1 MGNTIHFDE
10 RYKKGLLEGFAKA
23 SDTDDLFDHELDM
36 EFSGVRTVHVKS
48 LKTEPLQ
55 DYNRNVSVGEGSR
68 FGKTKEVGN
77 EEQTF
82 TMTQDKSLSLSV
94 DKGNNAEV
102 MDKHKVGAI
111 MKAEREEHI
120 IPEVDRYRLY
130 KWAKDAGIHYALSA
144 APTTDNIIEFIVKA
158 RNFQRNLGVKG
169 TVTLLI
175 PYEYL
180 DTLMLAKQWINLDSL
195 GGKTLPKG
203 TVGQICGMNVKPV
216 TSESMPEGVV
226 FMLLFKK
233 SVISPMK
240 IKDFKGHVDPP
251 GLSGDLIEFRMMYDA
266 FVLGKRANGVLVAC
280 LPGTVATMPTV
291 ELAGNKATVTSD
303 GATAIYYTT
312 DGSDPRY
319 SVEAKPYTAAVT
331 LNVGDILRAY
341 AAAEGKFNSAVAKQ
355 EYTG

>member
-1 MGNTIHFDE
+1 MGSTIHFDE
-10 RYKKGLLEGFAKA
+10 RYKKELMDGFNNA
-23 SDTDDLFDHELDM
+23 SETDGLFDHSLDT

-55 DYNRNVSVGEGSR
+55 NYDRGKSVGTGSR
-68 FGKTKEVGN
+68 YGDTKEVGN

-120 IPEVDRYRLY
+120 IPEVDTYRLE
-130 KWAKDAGIHYALSA
+130 KWAKDAGMHEVLPA
-144 APTTDNIIEFIVKA
+144 APTSDNIIELIVKN
-158 RNFQRNLGVKG
+158 RNKQRNKGVKG
-169 TVTLLI
+169 AVSLLI

-203 TVGQICGMNVKPV
+203 TVGQISGMNVIPV
-216 TSESMPEGVV
+216 TDERMPANAA
-226 FMLLFKK
+226 FMMIHKK

-251 GLSGDLIEFRMMYDA
+251 GLSGDLIEFRMIYDA
-266 FVLGKRANGVLVAC
+266 FVLGKKANGVLVGC
-280 LPGTVATMPTV
+280 LPNTVVTTPTITMEGANATIASANAGT
-291 ELAGNKATVTSD
+291 
-303 GATAIYYTT
+303 IYYTT

-319 SVEAKPYTAAVT
+319 SVEAKVYTGPVT
-331 LNVGDILRAY
+331 LKSGDQLRAY
-341 AAAEGKFNSAVAKQ
+341 GAADKLFNSGVAAQ
-355 EYTG
+355 DYTV